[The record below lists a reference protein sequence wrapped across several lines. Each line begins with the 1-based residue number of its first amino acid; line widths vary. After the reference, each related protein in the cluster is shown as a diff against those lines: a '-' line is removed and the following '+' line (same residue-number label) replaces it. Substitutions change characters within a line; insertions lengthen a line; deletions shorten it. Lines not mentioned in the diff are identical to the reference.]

1 VLTDFQAAVLGVVQG
16 LTEPLPISS
25 SGHLILVPW
34 LFGWTDITSDTAF
47 NKTLDIALHIGTL
60 VGVVAYFRRDVV
72 SILAAAW
79 RSLRGRSFTKF
90 EERLPW
96 YIAIATIP
104 GLVFGALGA
113 GLVEGPLGQP
123 AVISVNLI
131 VFGLV
136 LYAADRYARHKRVLE
151 KIAAKD
157 SAAIGLA
164 QAVALMPGVSRSGI
178 TMTAG
183 LGLGLTR
190 DAAAR
195 FSFLISIP
203 VIFGAIVYSGFT
215 TFVTGDGLPAGA
227 ASAFIIGILT
237 SLVTGFGAV
246 WFLLRYI
253 RRHNFT
259 PFVIYRIAFGIL
271 CLIVAAVRW

>member
-1 VLTDFQAAVLGVVQG
+1 VIDTFQAAVLGVVQG
-16 LTEPLPISS
+16 LSEPLPISS

-34 LFGWTDITSDTAF
+34 LFDWSSITSDTAF
-47 NKTLDIALHIGTL
+47 NKTFDVALHLGTL
-60 VGVVAYFRRDVV
+60 IGIVAYFWRDVI

-79 RSLRGRSFTKF
+79 RSLRGRSFSRF

-96 YIAIATIP
+96 YIALATIP
-104 GLVFGALGA
+104 GFVFGALGE
-113 GLVEGPLGQP
+113 GLIEGPLGDP

-131 VFGLV
+131 VFGII
-136 LYAADRYARHKRVLE
+136 LYLADRYARHKRMME
-151 KIAAKD
+151 RMNGKD
-157 SAAIGLA
+157 AGLIGLA

-203 VIFGAIVYSGFT
+203 VVAGAVAYKGFT
-215 TFVTGDGLPAGA
+215 EFVTGDGLPAGA
-227 ASAFIIGILT
+227 AQPFVVGIVT
-237 SLVTGFGAV
+237 STVTGFAAV

-253 RRHNFT
+253 RKRTFT
-259 PFVIYRIAFGIL
+259 PFVVWRIAFGVL